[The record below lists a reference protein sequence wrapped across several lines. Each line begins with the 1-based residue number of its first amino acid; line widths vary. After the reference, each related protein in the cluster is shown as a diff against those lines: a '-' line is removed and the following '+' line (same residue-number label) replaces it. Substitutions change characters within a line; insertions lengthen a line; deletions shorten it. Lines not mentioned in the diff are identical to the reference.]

1 MTVKA
6 IMKTTITA
14 LVLGTLMISNS
25 YGEDFGQGFYER
37 IAKNAIEQIVIQRFN
52 GGYYGRGAGIAID
65 GIFSGNGDFL
75 PEGRWIVRGQRGSN
89 CPTRRSYGRPDCY

>member
-1 MTVKA
+1 MTVVG
-6 IMKTTITA
+6 IMKTTVTA

-25 YGEDFGQGFYER
+25 YGWERDSLYER
-37 IAKNAIEQIVIQRFN
+37 IFKDAIEQIVSQKFN

-65 GIFSGNGDFL
+65 GIFSDNGDFL

-89 CPTRRSYGRPDCY
+89 CPKHRSYGRPDCY